1 LNEDDPTLIVFEQIA
16 LGNRTIY
23 IPNVNSDENL
33 NSRIVLHTHST
44 QTSEVIALQDK
55 MDIA

>member
-16 LGNRTIY
+16 LGNRTIRV
-23 IPNVNSDENL
+23 PNVNSDENL